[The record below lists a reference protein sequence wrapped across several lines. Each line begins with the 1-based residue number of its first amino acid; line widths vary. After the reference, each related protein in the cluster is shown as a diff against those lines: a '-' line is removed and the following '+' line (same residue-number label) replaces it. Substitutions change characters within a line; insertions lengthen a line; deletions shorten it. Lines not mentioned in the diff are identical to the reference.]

1 MQVRSRTPHPLGIGR
16 VFCICREPN
25 LWHRY
30 TRPSQLCGLNSTSRP
45 PPRADTQGRSSDP
58 LFSIY
63 PNQNKAPVTLQ
74 DVVSQDGR
82 STEIT
87 LGSVQHVIHRR
98 ITMDQ
103 TETVQSD
110 REKTGAT
117 VTIRCP

>member
-1 MQVRSRTPHPLGIGR
+1 MSRAQSLASIYSAVTIVWTEFYL
-16 VFCICREPN
+16 
-25 LWHRY
+25 
-30 TRPSQLCGLNSTSRP
+30 RP
-45 PPRADTQGRSSDP
+45 PPRADTQGRLSDP